1 VNGEFISRGDE
12 QAAQSHKKNENR
24 HMTFNQNSLSAQKKD
39 TIKLTGV
46 MSFSGIVGK
55 IISFPSAIVVAKFLG
70 PPLLGVL
77 SIIRLIHQYAGYSH
91 LGLLQCLP
99 RDVPMAYGR
108 GDKKEARVIKDTV
121 FTGLFVAT
129 AFSLFVLW
137 ILFISGVTFKGALD
151 IQILVLLSLI
161 LIGNRAN
168 SYLRSYTKAEG
179 QFMIIGKLEF
189 ILKFIT
195 PGLTILGVIFLK
207 VKGVLLAMFLV
218 DIISIVYYV
227 ICLKRPKLNFYINL
241 KKTLSLLKTGIM
253 IFINDIS
260 ESLFWSVD
268 LIILAA
274 MLTTRDVGI
283 YSIALGAMMIV
294 GPFSQAVNMTVY
306 RKIMYEAGKY
316 GLDSHKH
323 FRKYTEGL
331 LALYVMFT
339 SLILGL
345 FILLYMMIIRT
356 ILTEYIESLPLI
368 IILAFG
374 YMVYT
379 SRVFLSFYLNVTNQ
393 LEKRLIIIMT
403 GLGLNALLDYILIA
417 KGYGLKGVAFACSL
431 SFLFIS
437 IMIIGVS
444 FKQIYGDIKHALSF
458 IFKIC
463 FISAILIGII
473 FVSENLN
480 AFNYAHLGSTIPKL
494 LLGIADFMVKG
505 VIFSLS
511 CIGIYL
517 LFFKNYRL
525 YEELKPIIS
534 YVVNSVLWKSK
545 IKKSIA

>member
-1 VNGEFISRGDE
+1 MLKDMHVL
-12 QAAQSHKKNENR
+12 QSNN
-24 HMTFNQNSLSAQKKD
+24 LSDQKKE

-77 SIIRLIHQYAGYSH
+77 SIIKLIHQYAGYSH

-108 GDKKEARVIKDTV
+108 GDKKEARVVKDTV

-168 SYLRSYTKAEG
+168 SYLRSYSKAEG

-306 RKIMYEAGKY
+306 RKIMYEGGKY

-417 KGYGLKGVAFACSL
+417 KGYGIKGVAFACSL

-458 IFKIC
+458 FSKIC

-505 VIFSLS
+505 MIFSLS

-525 YEELKPIIS
+525 YEELRPIIS
-534 YVVNSVLWKSK
+534 YVVNSVLWRFK